1 MDLSAKL
8 GDREGRGAVAAADI
22 EHSSAAGE
30 SGVIK

>member
-22 EHSSAAGE
+22 EHSLAAGE